1 MTEKWPISGIIPTE
15 YKVLIKPEKIEEK
28 TKSGIYLPETHRERE
43 DASATTGKIVA
54 ASPLAFKYDDWPEG
68 SVLPQ
73 KGDKVAF
80 AKYAG
85 VSIKG
90 NDDEDYRIVNDKDII
105 AILEE

>member
-1 MTEKWPISGIIPTE
+1 MMNPSGILPTE
-15 YKVLIKPEKIEEK
+15 YKVLIKPDKVEEK
-28 TKSGIYLPETHRERE
+28 TKSGIYLPEEHRDRQ
-43 DASATTGKIVA
+43 DASATTGKLLA
-54 ASPLAFKYDDWPEG
+54 RSPLAFQYDVWPDA
-68 SVLPQ
+68 SDPP
-73 KGDKVAF
+73 KPGDRVAF

>member
-1 MTEKWPISGIIPTE
+1 M
-15 YKVLIKPEKIEEK
+15 IKPEKIEEK

-43 DASATTGKIVA
+43 DASATTGKLVA
-54 ASPLAFKYDDWPEG
+54 MSPLAFSYEDW
-68 SVLPQ
+68 
-73 KGDKVAF
+73 GDSPFKPKVGDNVAF